1 MTKNLNFDGWFGERA
16 GEEGWNFN
24 NEDQD
29 FSLENSFQGAHSV
42 VEVEDYIYVADF
54 FAKDVKV
61 FSSEGIFLH
70 EISSFGNNQLILQ
83 GPAGINLD
91 NDGFIWISDWYLNAI
106 IKIDQEGNFIG
117 WLGRFSESEDSYFH
131 QDKIPI
137 QSSAYGGFFK
147 PHMIAFDE
155 SNNIYVIETG
165 NNRLQKFDSNF
176 NFIGWIG
183 FDSTSNASLD
193 GWSRQGIAASSNKIG
208 GFSNPTS
215 IRIFN
220 NKIYVA
226 DNGNNRIQRFKL
238 DGTFDGWI
246 GGTESES
253 LLKDGDMMKLK
264 QFMVLKM
271 VF

>member
-165 NNRLQKFDSNF
+165 NNRLQNLTQ
-176 NFIGWIG
+176 ILI
-183 FDSTSNASLD
+183 
-193 GWSRQGIAASSNKIG
+193 
-208 GFSNPTS
+208 
-215 IRIFN
+215 
-220 NKIYVA
+220 
-226 DNGNNRIQRFKL
+226 
-238 DGTFDGWI
+238 
-246 GGTESES
+246 
-253 LLKDGDMMKLK
+253 LLVG
-264 QFMVLKM
+264 
-271 VF
+271 

>member
-1 MTKNLNFDGWFGERA
+1 M
-16 GEEGWNFN
+16 
-24 NEDQD
+24 
-29 FSLENSFQGAHSV
+29 
-42 VEVEDYIYVADF
+42 
-54 FAKDVKV
+54 
-61 FSSEGIFLH
+61 
-70 EISSFGNNQLILQ
+70 
-83 GPAGINLD
+83 D

-246 GGTESES
+246 GGTESEPLERWRYDEAETIYGAEDGFLAS
-253 LLKDGDMMKLK
+253 PFDVILSEDNLLIADGHNSRVIVIVQED
-264 QFMVLKM
+264 
-271 VF
+271 